1 LPDTVNW
8 RTINGRRGKETEAMT
23 LREIFLNV
31 RLNHP
36 ELPLEDCRKIARE
49 TMSELDKKRLNGRPL
64 FKITDEMKAKY
75 LKMKAEKAERKK
87 AGQ

>member
-1 LPDTVNW
+1 
-8 RTINGRRGKETEAMT
+8 MT

-31 RLNHP
+31 RMNHP
-36 ELPLEDCRKIARE
+36 DLSLEDCRKIARE
-49 TMSELDKKRLNGRPL
+49 TMSEMNKKRLNGRPL
-64 FKITDEMKAKY
+64 FKITDEMKARY